1 MLDVTCC
8 VHLHSLLHVVAQSF
22 KPVKL
27 YPSHHALAACPN
39 MVGNCCIRLHT
50 TANTDA
56 TTLNIVGPTMLG
68 VVASVCTCFL
78 ERKIERN
85 SDTYITYHIL
95 ICDSSLEPV
104 LVVVRLAQNGCLLDY
119 LRKSRENLYINV
131 EKSKINFELSDRVGI
146 ARDIANGMLHLSN
159 KKVRCI

>member
-1 MLDVTCC
+1 MSAYL
-8 VHLHSLLHVVAQSF
+8 SLIGRSRGWALINFFCLWDGRLF
-22 KPVKL
+22 K
-27 YPSHHALAACPN
+27 
-39 MVGNCCIRLHT
+39 VGANSRLG
-50 TANTDA
+50 AYSNKY
-56 TTLNIVGPTMLG
+56 G
-68 VVASVCTCFL
+68 
-78 ERKIERN
+78 
-85 SDTYITYHIL
+85 IL

-159 KKVRCI
+159 KKVRCISKMFHWDNEFMKDYSIRQ

>member
-1 MLDVTCC
+1 MLHPFAHPVACC
-8 VHLHSLLHVVAQSF
+8 SAKFQTGQTLSF
-22 KPVKL
+22 PRCTA
-27 YPSHHALAACPN
+27 YTN
-39 MVGNCCIRLHT
+39 IVGSCRFRLHT

-56 TTLNIVGPTMLG
+56 TTPNIV
-68 VVASVCTCFL
+68 SVCTCFL

-119 LRKSRENLYINV
+119 LRKSREHLYINV

-159 KKVRCI
+159 RKVRYI

>member
-1 MLDVTCC
+1 MLRPLAPPVACC
-8 VHLHSLLHVVAQSF
+8 CAKFQ
-22 KPVKL
+22 PVKL
-27 YPSHHALAACPN
+27 YPSHDALHF
-39 MVGNCCIRLHT
+39 LT
-50 TANTDA
+50 W
-56 TTLNIVGPTMLG
+56 LG
-68 VVASVCTCFL
+68 VVASVCTRFL
-78 ERKIERN
+78 ERKIERS

-119 LRKSRENLYINV
+119 LRKSREHLYINV

-159 KKVRCI
+159 RKVRYN

>member
-1 MLDVTCC
+1 MLRPFAHPVACC
-8 VHLHSLLHVVAQSF
+8 CATFQTGQNLSF
-22 KPVKL
+22 PRCT
-27 YPSHHALAACPN
+27 ACPN
-39 MVGNCCIRLHT
+39 LHLF
-50 TANTDA
+50 AHHSDA
-56 TTLNIVGPTMLG
+56 TTSNIVGPTMLG

>member
-1 MLDVTCC
+1 MLRPFAHPVACC
-8 VHLHSLLHVVAQSF
+8 SAKFQTGQTLSF
-22 KPVKL
+22 PRCTA
-27 YPSHHALAACPN
+27 YTN
-39 MVGNCCIRLHT
+39 IVGSCRFRLHT

-78 ERKIERN
+78 ERKIERS
-85 SDTYITYHIL
+85 SDSYITYHIL

-146 ARDIANGMLHLSN
+146 AQDIANGMLHLSN
-159 KKVRCI
+159 RKVRCI